1 MKKFVVGLT
10 AALAIGAMA
19 APSVS
24 NAANERGGS
33 ASGHASVAHSS
44 GGGGKSARSTGGNR
58 GVASV
63 QSRGIRANTSA
74 RVNTRSSNGNRWS
87 GNNRNRNG
95 GGYYAGYD
103 TCWQK
108 RLTPFG
114 YRYINVCND
123 NNDIF

>member
-1 MKKFVVGLT
+1 MKQFVVGLT

-24 NAANERGGS
+24 NAAKQGGGS
-33 ASGHASVAHSS
+33 GGHASASHAS
-44 GGGGKSARSTGGNR
+44 GGGSSARSTGGNR

-63 QSRGIRANTSA
+63 QSHSTGVNTSA

-103 TCWQK
+103 TCWQQ